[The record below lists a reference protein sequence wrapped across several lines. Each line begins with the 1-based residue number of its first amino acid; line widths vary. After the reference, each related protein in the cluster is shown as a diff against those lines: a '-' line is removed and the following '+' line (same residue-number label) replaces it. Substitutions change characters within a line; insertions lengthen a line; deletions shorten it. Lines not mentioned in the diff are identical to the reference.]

1 MEANILAYLSTLGQI
16 PHGCPERQAFLCPC
30 LTDEETQQSQM
41 PRLRCGRRQRMRWVA
56 PALLA
61 ARSLCPPTTTC
72 YPSHPSHRQSLE
84 RGRRHFRYGAREAP
98 VEGYKTQEHSVLKKK
113 IHLPSGKSLAAPSS
127 ASALGQPGPPVT
139 GLSSARVFLAC
150 LLWCEGPHAGS
161 LCH

>member
-1 MEANILAYLSTLGQI
+1 MEANILAHLSTLGQI

-41 PRLRCGRRQRMRWVA
+41 PRLRCGRRQRMRWVVPCRRQRMRWVA

-113 IHLPSGKSLAAPSS
+113 KSIYLLGRAWQLLPLHLPWDSLGHQLQGSVP
-127 ASALGQPGPPVT
+127 
-139 GLSSARVFLAC
+139 
-150 LLWCEGPHAGS
+150 CECS
-161 LCH
+161 